1 MSGRRRCALLALLA
15 VTLLLACATAVRAD
29 EALPQPEL
37 QIQPEAPAAAV
48 PAAVPVALPQLN
60 DAAPA
65 PVDVDVDAAV
75 APAPALV
82 SAPVAAL
89 RVPVPKV
96 TEAEFE
102 ALAHSG
108 IPVFVKFYAPSESS
122 DAHQQSGSEK
132 SSVRI
137 QFNRHF

>member
-15 VTLLLACATAVRAD
+15 ITLLLACATAVRAD
-29 EALPQPEL
+29 DAQPQAEL
-37 QIQPEAPAAAV
+37 QIQPKEPAAAIL
-48 PAAVPVALPQLN
+48 AAVPVALPQAN

-65 PVDVDVDAAV
+65 PMDVDVAAAV

-108 IPVFVKFYAPSESS
+108 MPVFVKFYAPSEY
-122 DAHQQSGSEK
+122 
-132 SSVRI
+132 
-137 QFNRHF
+137 

>member
-1 MSGRRRCALLALLA
+1 MSGRRRCALLVLLA
-15 VTLLLACATAVRAD
+15 ITLLMACATAVRAD
-29 EALPQPEL
+29 EAQPQPEL
-37 QIQPEAPAAAV
+37 QIQPQEPAAAV
-48 PAAVPVALPQLN
+48 PAAVPVALPQAN

-65 PVDVDVDAAV
+65 PPVDVDAAV
-75 APAPALV
+75 AAPPVLV

-108 IPVFVKFYAPSESS
+108 MPVFVKFYAPSESLRRTRAEWIRAEQCP
-122 DAHQQSGSEK
+122 DP
-132 SSVRI
+132 I
-137 QFNRHF
+137 